1 MKVEG
6 VGIGSTNGIRV
17 RRNWLGTRAS
27 GYGTDALVTKVE
39 GNYNIVDNLLTFA
52 EAPYGNTPLST
63 DTNPPDDRDWIGIA
77 TGSSFQG
84 RTFLRSG
91 ITNSSNETYYEKN
104 IVLDV
109 LYVLQD
115 FRKIGVARSLMNKVE
130 EIAKDQKLDLIIKGV
145 EKSNL
150 LAQKLFKNYTVVN
163 RTRYLKKH
171 N

>member
-1 MKVEG
+1 MFTIEKPKQIHLQSWKNIINE
-6 VGIGSTNGIRV
+6 S
-17 RRNWLGTRAS
+17 AS
-27 GYGTDALVTKVE
+27 S
-39 GNYNIVDNLLTFA
+39 N
-52 EAPYGNTPLST
+52 
-63 DTNPPDDRDWIGIA
+63 
-77 TGSSFQG
+77 SFQ
-84 RTFLRSG
+84 FDEVNFSLFWQCIFQDDYFAFAAKNEDKFMG
-91 ITNSSNETYYEKN
+91 IVVAKINETYYEKN

>member
-1 MKVEG
+1 MFTIEKPKE
-6 VGIGSTNGIRV
+6 IHLKSWKDIINES
-17 RRNWLGTRAS
+17 AS
-27 GYGTDALVTKVE
+27 S
-39 GNYNIVDNLLTFA
+39 N
-52 EAPYGNTPLST
+52 
-63 DTNPPDDRDWIGIA
+63 
-77 TGSSFQG
+77 SFQFDEVNFSLFW
-84 RTFLRSG
+84 TCVFQDDYFAFAAKNEDKFMG
-91 ITNSSNETYYEKN
+91 IVVAKINETYYEKN

-115 FRKIGVARSLMNKVE
+115 FRKIGVARSLMNKIE

>member
-1 MKVEG
+1 MFTIEKPKQIHLQSWKNIINE
-6 VGIGSTNGIRV
+6 S
-17 RRNWLGTRAS
+17 AS
-27 GYGTDALVTKVE
+27 S
-39 GNYNIVDNLLTFA
+39 N
-52 EAPYGNTPLST
+52 
-63 DTNPPDDRDWIGIA
+63 
-77 TGSSFQG
+77 SFQ
-84 RTFLRSG
+84 FDEVNFSLFWQCIFQDDYFAFAAKNEDKFMG
-91 ITNSSNETYYEKN
+91 IVVAKINETYYEKN

-163 RTRYLKKH
+163 RTRYLKKA
-171 N
+171 

>member
-1 MKVEG
+1 MFTIEKPKEIHLKSWK
-6 VGIGSTNGIRV
+6 GIINES
-17 RRNWLGTRAS
+17 AS
-27 GYGTDALVTKVE
+27 S
-39 GNYNIVDNLLTFA
+39 N
-52 EAPYGNTPLST
+52 
-63 DTNPPDDRDWIGIA
+63 
-77 TGSSFQG
+77 SFQ
-84 RTFLRSG
+84 FDEVNFSLFWQCIFQDDYFAFAAKNEDKFMG
-91 ITNSSNETYYEKN
+91 IVVAKINETYYEKN

>member
-1 MKVEG
+1 MFTIEKPKE
-6 VGIGSTNGIRV
+6 IHLKSRKDIINES
-17 RRNWLGTRAS
+17 AS
-27 GYGTDALVTKVE
+27 S
-39 GNYNIVDNLLTFA
+39 N
-52 EAPYGNTPLST
+52 
-63 DTNPPDDRDWIGIA
+63 
-77 TGSSFQG
+77 SFQFDEVNFSLFWQCIFQDDYFAFAAKNEDK
-84 RTFLRSG
+84 FLG
-91 ITNSSNETYYEKN
+91 IIVAKINETYYEKN

-109 LYVLQD
+109 LYVLKD

>member
-1 MKVEG
+1 MFTIEKPKE
-6 VGIGSTNGIRV
+6 IHLKSWKDIINES
-17 RRNWLGTRAS
+17 AS
-27 GYGTDALVTKVE
+27 S
-39 GNYNIVDNLLTFA
+39 N
-52 EAPYGNTPLST
+52 
-63 DTNPPDDRDWIGIA
+63 
-77 TGSSFQG
+77 SFQFDEVNFSLFW
-84 RTFLRSG
+84 TCVFQDDYFAFAAKNEDKFMG
-91 ITNSSNETYYEKN
+91 IVVAKINETYYEKN

-115 FRKIGVARSLMNKVE
+115 FRKIGVARSLMNKIE

-150 LAQKLFKNYTVVN
+150 LAQKLFKNYTVIN

>member
-1 MKVEG
+1 MFTIEKPKQIHLQSWKNIINE
-6 VGIGSTNGIRV
+6 S
-17 RRNWLGTRAS
+17 AS
-27 GYGTDALVTKVE
+27 S
-39 GNYNIVDNLLTFA
+39 N
-52 EAPYGNTPLST
+52 
-63 DTNPPDDRDWIGIA
+63 
-77 TGSSFQG
+77 SFQFSEVNFSLFW
-84 RTFLRSG
+84 TCVFQDDYFAFAAKNEDKFMG
-91 ITNSSNETYYEKN
+91 IIVAKINETYYEKN

-130 EIAKDQKLDLIIKGV
+130 EIANDQKLDLIIKGV

-150 LAQKLFKNYTVVN
+150 LAQKLFKNYNVIN

>member
-1 MKVEG
+1 MFTIEKPKQIHLQSWKNIINE
-6 VGIGSTNGIRV
+6 S
-17 RRNWLGTRAS
+17 AS
-27 GYGTDALVTKVE
+27 S
-39 GNYNIVDNLLTFA
+39 N
-52 EAPYGNTPLST
+52 
-63 DTNPPDDRDWIGIA
+63 
-77 TGSSFQG
+77 SFQFSEVNFSLFW
-84 RTFLRSG
+84 TCVFQDDYFAFAAKNEDKFMG
-91 ITNSSNETYYEKN
+91 IIVAKINETYYEKN

-130 EIAKDQKLDLIIKGV
+130 EIAKGQKLDLIIKGV

-150 LAQKLFKNYTVVN
+150 LAQKLFKNYTVIN

>member
-1 MKVEG
+1 MFVIEKPKE
-6 VGIGSTNGIRV
+6 IHLNSWKDIINES
-17 RRNWLGTRAS
+17 AS
-27 GYGTDALVTKVE
+27 S
-39 GNYNIVDNLLTFA
+39 N
-52 EAPYGNTPLST
+52 
-63 DTNPPDDRDWIGIA
+63 
-77 TGSSFQG
+77 SFQ
-84 RTFLRSG
+84 FKEVNFSLFWSSIFQEDYFAFAAKNEEKFMG
-91 ITNSSNETYYEKN
+91 IVVAKIKETYYEKN

-115 FRKIGVARSLMNKVE
+115 FRKIGVARSLMNKIE
-130 EIAKDQKLDLIIKGV
+130 EIAKEKKLDLIIKGV

>member
-1 MKVEG
+1 MFTIEKPKE
-6 VGIGSTNGIRV
+6 IHLKSWKDIINES
-17 RRNWLGTRAS
+17 AS
-27 GYGTDALVTKVE
+27 S
-39 GNYNIVDNLLTFA
+39 N
-52 EAPYGNTPLST
+52 
-63 DTNPPDDRDWIGIA
+63 
-77 TGSSFQG
+77 SFQ
-84 RTFLRSG
+84 FDEVNFNLFWQCIFQDDYFAFAAKNEDKFMG
-91 ITNSSNETYYEKN
+91 IVVAKINETYYEKN

-130 EIAKDQKLDLIIKGV
+130 EIAKDKKIDLIIKGV